1 MYIFADL
8 LTLCFHEAGVR
19 SEVALLFLYLFQILW
34 FLSEVG
40 VFTFVM
46 KDLDV
51 YRALLS
57 LGSETRIDRVS
68 VGFQV
73 EFVVSGLLLILLF
86 KSIFP
91 SRQTQRQQPSQRLII
106 QLPQLLTVNSLLKIP
121 LSVCILLSS
130 LSSYLTLG
138 WVKQC
143 LLSSTLGLTLILEY

>member
-1 MYIFADL
+1 MFLVRVCYREDSWENRRMKGKQHL
-8 LTLCFHEAGVR
+8 LFSSCGYLLICWHFVFMKQELDP
-19 SEVALLFLYLFQILW
+19 EVALLFLYLFQILV
-34 FLSEVG
+34 LSEVG

-46 KDLDV
+46 KDLDI

-57 LGSETRIDRVS
+57 PGSETRIDRVS

-91 SRQTQRQQPSQRLII
+91 SSQTQRQQPSQQLII

-121 LSVCILLSS
+121 LSVFVSC
-130 LSSYLTLG
+130 
-138 WVKQC
+138 
-143 LLSSTLGLTLILEY
+143 

>member
-1 MYIFADL
+1 M
-8 LTLCFHEAGVR
+8 
-19 SEVALLFLYLFQILW
+19 
-34 FLSEVG
+34 
-40 VFTFVM
+40 FTFVM

-130 LSSYLTLG
+130 FSSYLTLG

-143 LLSSTLGLTLILEY
+143 LLSSTLGLTLISEY

>member
-91 SRQTQRQQPSQRLII
+91 SRQTQRQQPYRDCQISSHDGIRSNPQNKLFTDTYII
-106 QLPQLLTVNSLLKIP
+106 VYIYTTQIHTYIQTYISL
-121 LSVCILLSS
+121 
-130 LSSYLTLG
+130 
-138 WVKQC
+138 
-143 LLSSTLGLTLILEY
+143 